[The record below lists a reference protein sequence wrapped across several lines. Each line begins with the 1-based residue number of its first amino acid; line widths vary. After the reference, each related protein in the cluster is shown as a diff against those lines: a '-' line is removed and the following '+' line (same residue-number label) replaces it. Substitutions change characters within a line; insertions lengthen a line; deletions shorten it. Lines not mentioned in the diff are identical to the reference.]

1 MKRMKERI
9 VSREKYI
16 KISNSDKHFNYVIM
30 SDSLWY
36 KENSMKLSRT
46 GDYIEFADI
55 IKKFNMKININYY
68 LGKMVGMYAWFI
80 NEDDKY

>member
-16 KISNSDKHFNYVIM
+16 KISDSGKYFNYVIM
-30 SDSLWY
+30 SDGLWY
-36 KENSMKLSRT
+36 KEDSMKSSRT